1 MAEDKKPQSEIDYQ
15 AKKNIEDKFTS
26 AYKKSK
32 IKEHNIRAAFKN
44 ERKNRPDKT
53 MRLPLIGDVDYKG
66 DTKKSKSLSKALR
79 KEKKTQKFIRK
90 HEDILEERGVS
101 GSAMAGLEKDKLLK
115 LGVYRD
121 KKGGQVLE
129 GPRTP
134 PITKWLRKKFSNKYK
149 KKLTYK

>member
-1 MAEDKKPQSEIDYQ
+1 MAKDKKPQSEIDYQ
-15 AKKNIEDKFTS
+15 AKKNIEDKFT
-26 AYKKSK
+26 AVWKKAD
-32 IKEHNIRAAFKN
+32 IKEHNVRAAMKL
-44 ERKNRPDKT
+44 EKKNRPDNWIDKVLGT
-53 MRLPLIGDVDYKG
+53 EKSGE
-66 DTKKSKSLSKALR
+66 TKKSKSHLKEWRAAR
-79 KEKKTQKFIRK
+79 KTKKIILK

-115 LGVYRD
+115 MGVYRD

-129 GPRTP
+129 GPQTP